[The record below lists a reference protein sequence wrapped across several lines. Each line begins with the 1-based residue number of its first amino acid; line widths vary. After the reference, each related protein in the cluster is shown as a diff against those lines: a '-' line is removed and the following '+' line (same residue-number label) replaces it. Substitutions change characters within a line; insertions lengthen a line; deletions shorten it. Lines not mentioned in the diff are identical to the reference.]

1 MMFKEHKNR
10 HDKDVWLSDD
20 GTPLYKIHRFTDH
33 FICDFDCSDD
43 KLCSEYIYKN
53 LENKTILKRHR

>member
-1 MMFKEHKNR
+1 MFIEHKKMDMIR

-43 KLCSEYIYKN
+43 KLCSEYIYIKIWRTKQN
-53 LENKTILKRHR
+53 

>member
-1 MMFKEHKNR
+1 MDMIR

-43 KLCSEYIYKN
+43 KLCSEYIYIKIWRTKQN
-53 LENKTILKRHR
+53 